1 MARQPGNGPA
11 NCWRGNRDAVDANG
25 NCLRLVWQTLTFASR
40 CNRYAGRGTIKA
52 EGLANGPMGFVIG
65 VVAWSSKNA
74 RRKTAIRRIATVV
87 TIQADWHFKDF
98 TAHFGKENVRKIQIH
113 VGEGFSEKAIAVYP
127 GTPEELNVF
136 LTEDGDTID
145 YIVIEGNQTK
155 WKTADA
161 VTLGDPIEK
170 IQAVNDKP
178 FLLTGFAWD
187 YPGRV
192 TSWEGA
198 KLPEELKLGFENTR
212 EIPWDTFTQ
221 VMGDGEFPSDH
232 AVFGQMG
239 LVVNRIWVD
248 LKQ

>member
-1 MARQPGNGPA
+1 M
-11 NCWRGNRDAVDANG
+11 
-25 NCLRLVWQTLTFASR
+25 T
-40 CNRYAGRGTIKA
+40 K
-52 EGLANGPMGFVIG
+52 
-65 VVAWSSKNA
+65 K
-74 RRKTAIRRIATVV
+74 IATTVLILLSISV
-87 TIQADWHFKDF
+87 FCSRSETPPGEASKTHDWLIVPGQRVGPIQADWHFKDF

-113 VGEGFSEKAIAVYP
+113 VGEGFYEKAIAVYP
-127 GTPEELNVF
+127 GTPEALSVF

-161 VTLGDPIEK
+161 VTLGDPIER
-170 IQAVNDKP
+170 IQAINGKP

-192 TSWEGA
+192 TSWEGG

-239 LVVNRIWVD
+239 LVVNRISVRLD
-248 LKQ
+248 